1 MNRGGRGPTPALSQT
16 TNGKDNRKP
25 DSADVF
31 FSQTNYARILQPLR
45 EQYERRLNKPEL
57 PDDVDR
63 RLQKALSHYMTEV
76 YRVNSGQMPI
86 NSLNQEAFRETA
98 LNIDSWLNKQVSTP
112 VSRTQ
117 TQYVVPQQDS
127 LFENVG
133 SRFEREQQQRSV
145 TQVPQAT
152 PVDFSIPKGGG
163 DDEDEDPIE
172 KYERLRKQREA
183 ETRLANAS
191 SITSSAVKAKNVIES
206 TAFSEP
212 SAASPTSNLPAFQQ
226 NTPAPPPLL
235 APRPQEYIIKQE
247 DIVKYKENELNLYVY
262 SGDRD
267 WLNNRNENRYNFT
280 INFNTLN
287 DNGTTFSPAVK
298 ERFKNITRMEL
309 VKTIISSES
318 LEVSVLANQSGTNT
332 NRILNVLAYPYLMIR
347 LSEWTG
353 NGFGTNQFID
363 NTFGLVQYD
372 QTWKSDPHAPNFGY
386 ISMTPRYLKAQRI
399 YHPTPL
405 ATLQKLSVQV
415 ERPDGKPL
423 TKELDILD
431 VNKIYLAESTIGSVY
446 SATPDNT
453 SYIFIRTS
461 TYFSKFFVSE
471 CDRIIFRGYNIDTDS
486 YVTQAVADDFNTFIN
501 RPDGHTVCGI
511 GNTNDTTIPI
521 SVSDGP
527 NTVGY
532 ANYIIIRSRFADPTT
547 GATGRNYFGGGA
559 DDTNE
564 QLIKV
569 RLDNNVPAGPCAILN
584 SNRQSHFVLRLI
596 TREMDSMSNLR
607 PDNS

>member
-16 TNGKDNRKP
+16 APKDNRKP
-25 DSADVF
+25 DSADIF

-57 PDDVDR
+57 PEDVDR
-63 RLQKALSHYMTEV
+63 RVQKALSHYMTEV
-76 YRVNSGQMPI
+76 YRVNSGQMPL
-86 NSLNQEAFRETA
+86 NSLNQEAYRETS

-112 VSRTQ
+112 TPRAQ
-117 TQYVVPQQDS
+117 AQYVVPQQDS

-152 PVDFSIPKGGG
+152 PVDFSINKGS
-163 DDEDEDPIE
+163 DDEEEDPIE

-183 ETRLANAS
+183 ESR
-191 SITSSAVKAKNVIES
+191 ISAVSSTTAKVKNVIES

-212 SAASPTSNLPAFQQ
+212 SAASPTSNLPPFQQ

-235 APRPQEYIIKQE
+235 APRPQDYIIKQE
-247 DIVKYKENELNLYVY
+247 DVVKYKENELNLFVY

-287 DNGTTFSPAVK
+287 DNGNTFSPAVK
-298 ERFKNITRMEL
+298 ERFRNIVRMEL

-318 LEVSVLANQSGTNT
+318 LDVSVLATNNGTNT

-353 NGFGTNQFID
+353 NGYGTNQYID
-363 NTFGLVQYD
+363 NTFGIVQYD
-372 QTWKSDPHAPNFGY
+372 QTWKSDNSAQNFGY
-386 ISMTPRYLKAQRI
+386 ISMTPRYLKAQRV

-405 ATLQKLSVQV
+405 ATLQKLSIQV

-431 VNKIYLAESTIGSVY
+431 VSKIFLAKSVIGSVY
-446 SATPDNT
+446 SNTPDDE
-453 SYIFIRTS
+453 SYIFIKIS
-461 TYFSKFFVSE
+461 SYFSKFFVVE
-471 CDRIIFRGYNIDTDS
+471 GDRIIFRGYNIDTDS
-486 YVTQAVADDFNTFIN
+486 YVTQQMADDFNNFIN
-501 RPDGHTVCGI
+501 KPDGHVVCGI
-511 GNTNDTTIPI
+511 GYTNDTSVPI
-521 SVSDGP
+521 SIIDGA
-527 NTVGY
+527 NSVGY
-532 ANYIIIRSRFADPTT
+532 ANYIVIRSRFMDPTT
-547 GATGRNYFGGGA
+547 GSTSRNYFGGGA
-559 DDTNE
+559 DSTNE
-564 QLIKV
+564 DLIKV
-569 RLDNNVPAGPCAILN
+569 RLDTNVPAGPCAILN

-596 TREMDSMSNLR
+596 TRDMDSMSNLR

>member
-1 MNRGGRGPTPALSQT
+1 MNRGGRGQTPALSQAS
-16 TNGKDNRKP
+16 NARAP

-31 FSQTNYARILQPLR
+31 FSQTNYGRILQPLR

-57 PDDVDR
+57 PEDVDYR
-63 RLQKALSHYMTEV
+63 IQKALKHYMTEI

-86 NSLNQEAFRETA
+86 NSLNQEAYRETA
-98 LNIDSWLNKQVSTP
+98 LNIDTWLNKQVSTP
-112 VSRTQ
+112 VPRAQ

-133 SRFEREQQQRSV
+133 SRFEREQQQRSM

-152 PVDFSIPKGGG
+152 PVDFSIPKGGEE
-163 DDEDEDPIE
+163 EDEDPIE

-183 ETRLANAS
+183 ESRLSAATSTTTAAAS
-191 SITSSAVKAKNVIES
+191 TSQQSKAKNVIES

-212 SAASPTSNLPAFQQ
+212 SAASPTSNLPPFQQ
-226 NTPAPPPLL
+226 NAPPPPPLL

-287 DNGTTFSPAVK
+287 DNGATFSPAVK
-298 ERFKNITRMEL
+298 ERFRNIVRMEL
-309 VKTIISSES
+309 VKTILSAES
-318 LEVSVLANQSGTNT
+318 LDVSVLATNSGTNT

-353 NGFGTNQFID
+353 NGYGTNQYID

-372 QTWKSDPHAPNFGY
+372 QTWKSDNQAPNFGY

-431 VNKIYLAESTIGSVY
+431 VNKIYLAASIVDSVY
-446 SATPDNT
+446 AVTPDNQ

-471 CDRIIFRGYNIDTDS
+471 GDRIIFRGYNIDTDS
-486 YVTQAVADDFNTFIN
+486 YVTQAMADDFNNFIN
-501 RPDGHTVCGI
+501 KTDGHVVCGI
-511 GNTNDTTIPI
+511 AYTSDTTVPI
-521 SVSDGP
+521 SLTDGA
-527 NTVGY
+527 NSVGY
-532 ANYIIIRSRFADPTT
+532 ANYIIIRSRFMDPTT
-547 GATGRNYFGGGA
+547 GSTGRNYFGSNT
-559 DDTNE
+559 TNE
-564 QLIKV
+564 DLIKV
-569 RLDNNVPAGPCAILN
+569 RLDNNAPEGPCAILN

-607 PDNS
+607 PDNT